1 MQKNLKKYFWDGDQ
15 NISEEYKLRR
25 ILEYASF
32 PDLITYPVE
41 DLKKYLPAIN
51 IDRLRTGEKR
61 KEFMKLILPFLSD
74 SKCWDDIFDRLIGN
88 VKN

>member
-1 MQKNLKKYFWDGDQ
+1 MRKNLSKYFWDGDT

-41 DLKKYLPAIN
+41 EVKKILPAIN
-51 IDRLRTGEKR
+51 IDNLRTSQKR
-61 KEFMKLILPFLSD
+61 KEFLKLILPFLPNSH
-74 SKCWDDIFDRLIGN
+74 SWDEIINKLI
-88 VKN
+88 KI